1 MRIRARP
8 FVYYGTFGSDLEL
21 LTPPTRPVTPPT
33 RPEKTLGARPAGLVS
48 QCALGL
54 LSLRRAPTPSPRP
67 AFVDFTEIARK
78 VAFS

>member
-33 RPEKTLGARPAGLVS
+33 RPEKTLGARPGISMHVGAPV
-48 QCALGL
+48 
-54 LSLRRAPTPSPRP
+54 LRRAPTPH
-67 AFVDFTEIARK
+67 A
-78 VAFS
+78 VATAGVC